1 MNLGN
6 IDHDTFREV
15 MRKSRHSGWLVKHRW
30 FALFVGVPTLL
41 ATIYYGFIASPIYV
55 SQSTFVIKSPGQKSN
70 PTLSLANLVQTS
82 GLSSGQEQT
91 KEVLQY
97 IRSRN
102 ALKDLETKTGTDI
115 RGKYSRQGADFL
127 SRFPRPFHDSS
138 FESLYRYYGSMIGAA
153 MPFSRFYRVEPTIK

>member
-1 MNLGN
+1 MNVSTIEHEML
-6 IDHDTFREV
+6 REV
-15 MRKSRHSGWLVKHRW
+15 FVKSREKHWLVKHRW

-55 SQSTFVIKSPGQKSN
+55 SQSSFVIKSPGQKSN

-115 RGKYSRQGADFL
+115 RGKYSRRGADFL

-138 FESLYRYYGSMIGAA
+138 FESLYQY
-153 MPFSRFYRVEPTIK
+153 